1 MSRRFSTPMRPIS
14 EFLSG
19 QSAYRPS
26 TSVRMISFL
35 APSAAAS
42 AAAAE
47 SALTFSTSVASS
59 SSGATEETTG
69 MRPAEI
75 RSSTAEA
82 STLTTS
88 PTSPMSVGLPSMM
101 GLRCMAENRAPSS
114 PDSPTANGPCALIS
128 PTSSLDTLPVSTMRT
143 TSMASGVVTRRPP
156 SMNSTGMSSFSS
168 ILLMP
173 GPPPWLSTGF
183 MPRSLSSTTSC
194 MTASLSS
201 SLIMALPPYFTT
213 MRCPANS
220 SSHGSASISTSAF
233 WSARRSVCTS
243 KWNPGPFSSVAI
255 FSSIASRFSG
265 RHVPGRNRETSFR
278 NRH

>member
-156 SMNSTGMSSFSS
+156 LNSD
-168 ILLMP
+168 LMP
-173 GPPPWLSTGF
+173 NALSMCEICGPPPWTTTGCRPTCRKNT
-183 MPRSLSSTTSC
+183 MSS
-194 MTASLSS
+194 AKQ
-201 SLIMALPPYFTT
+201 
-213 MRCPANS
+213 
-220 SSHGSASISTSAF
+220 AF
-233 WSARRSVCTS
+233 R
-243 KWNPGPFSSVAI
+243 
-255 FSSIASRFSG
+255 
-265 RHVPGRNRETSFR
+265 
-278 NRH
+278 